1 MIKHKL
7 FTLLVALCATTALWA
22 SNTIT
27 YTATE
32 KLEETTDTWSA
43 GLHTNAFDVSIS
55 SHTFSN
61 GVGTVTFAGEV
72 TTIGELAFAGCSG
85 LTSVTIPNSVTTIE
99 GYAFDECSALTSITI
114 PNSVTTIGDGA
125 FSGCSGLTSVTIP
138 NSVTT
143 IGSWAFCN
151 CSGLTSVTIPNSVTT
166 IGSWAFEGCSG
177 LTSVTCEAT
186 TPPACGR
193 DCFYDVDKSIPLYV
207 PTGSVDAYKTADEW
221 KDFTDIRPISTAIEN
236 INANV
241 NADVNTHKFLHNGQV
256 IIRQGN
262 KTYNVVGQEVK

>member
-72 TTIGELAFAGCSG
+72 TTIGELAFA
-85 LTSVTIPNSVTTIE
+85 
-99 GYAFDECSALTSITI
+99 
-114 PNSVTTIGDGA
+114 
-125 FSGCSGLTSVTIP
+125 GCSGLTSVTIP